1 MNDISDQKIDDLL
14 RRQFAGPVPD
24 DGFVARV
31 TLALPAR
38 AQSRPW
44 LLPVAALAGSLLAW
58 LTLLPSPL
66 WRQVAH
72 ELLAGGL
79 GATSAG
85 VGVLLFCVSL
95 LSCGWALDE
104 S

>member
-1 MNDISDQKIDDLL
+1 MNDISDQNIDYLL
-14 RRQFAGPVPD
+14 RRQFVGPVPD
-24 DGFVARV
+24 DGFAARV
-31 TLALPAR
+31 TRALPAR
-38 AQSRPW
+38 RRPRPW

-58 LTLLPSPL
+58 FTLLPSPL
-66 WRQVAH
+66 WQQVAH
-72 ELLAGGL
+72 EWLAGGL

-85 VGVLLFCVSL
+85 VGVLLLGVSL